1 MTIIFEFPSEYGTF
15 RDALNFID
23 DQPIPSDDE
32 LTAMKQARF
41 DIWYAV
47 ITTPVE
53 NPNPDAPVE
62 E

>member
-41 DIWYAV
+41 DNWLVAV
-47 ITTPVE
+47 TTAS
-53 NPNPDAPVE
+53 NAPQG
-62 E
+62 